1 MTPSEEYRKRLDAR
15 LQIIATRE
23 RQHIML
29 GYLKLAIIAV
39 FIVLLWLRF
48 ARDLFSGY

>member
-1 MTPSEEYRKRLDAR
+1 
-15 LQIIATRE
+15 
-23 RQHIML
+23 ML